1 MMNEVIRTIQSR
13 KSIRKYSEEP
23 FPEGDLLE
31 IVKTGFSAPS
41 AGNRQP
47 WRVVIVKDRDRRN
60 QLATAAFGQSFIAQ
74 APVILVICAVPY
86 ESAERYKERG
96 ASLYVLQD
104 TAALSQNIL
113 LAAHALG
120 YATCWIGAFDEYEVS
135 KVIRVPDGMR
145 PVSMIP
151 IGYSDGKDTPGRPRR
166 PLSEVVIKEEF

>member
-1 MMNEVIRTIQSR
+1 MNEVIKSIQSR
-13 KSIRKYSEEP
+13 KSIRKYSGKP
-23 FPEGDLLE
+23 FPDSDLQE
-31 IVKTGFSAPS
+31 ILRTGFSAPS

-47 WRVVIVKDRDRRN
+47 WRVVIVKDRDKQN

-96 ASLYVLQD
+96 ATLYVFQD
-104 TAALSQNIL
+104 TAALTLNML

-120 YATCWIGAFDEYEVS
+120 YATCWIGAFDENEVS
-135 KVIRVPDGMR
+135 KIIKVPEGMR

-151 IGYSDGKDTPGRPRR
+151 IGYSDAKDTPNRPRR
-166 PLSEVVIKEEF
+166 SFQEVVIEESF